1 MCLANFNIKRT
12 VIAAFSKQVVLKKE
26 ACKIINDLKF
36 CSKGTTG
43 KLTRIAK
50 YVRCLR
56 HFSKYKSSFEINNT
70 F

>member
-1 MCLANFNIKRT
+1 MFLPHFNIKHT

-26 ACKIINDLKF
+26 GCKIINDLEF
-36 CSKGTTG
+36 CSKWTTG

-56 HFSKYKSSFEINNT
+56 HFSKHKSSFEINNT